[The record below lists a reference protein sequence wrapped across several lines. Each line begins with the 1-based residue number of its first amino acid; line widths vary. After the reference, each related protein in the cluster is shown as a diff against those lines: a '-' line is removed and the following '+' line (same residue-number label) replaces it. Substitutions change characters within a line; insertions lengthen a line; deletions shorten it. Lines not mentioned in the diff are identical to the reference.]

1 MSVVEITEASVPK
14 LPRHVKF
21 RFDEAR
27 GNWVLLAPERVLVP
41 DEIAAD
47 VLRRVDGARTL
58 ASILDDLSREYEA
71 PRDVVAADVTA
82 LLQELAGKG
91 MITA

>member
-14 LPRHVKF
+14 LPRSVKF

-47 VLRRVDGARTL
+47 VLRRVDGTRTL
-58 ASILDDLSREYEA
+58 AAILDDLSREYEA

-82 LLQELAGKG
+82 LLQDLAGKG